1 MSILKRLFSGQEKVR
16 DPVCGMT
23 IPATRARDFA
33 VYDGTTFHFC
43 SPACREQF
51 EREPQQFIG
60 RSSGHVVGV

>member
-1 MSILKRLFSGQEKVR
+1 MSILTRLFSGQEKVR

-33 VYDGTTFHFC
+33 VYDGKTYHFC

-51 EREPQQFIG
+51 ERAPLKFIG
-60 RSSGHVVGV
+60 RSAGHGVGV